1 MYALQT
7 PVGQLVAEIPERA
20 RVFEE
25 FDIDYCCGGKRT
37 LGEACSRRGIDPEIV
52 LKKLD
57 LVDAGIHASQVDW
70 RTKPL
75 PELCDHIV
83 ATHHQYLRRE
93 LPRLQTLLAKI
104 ARVHGERHP
113 ELIRVVNVFEPFQ
126 QELDQHMDKE
136 EQVLFPLVKRLAMSA
151 IPGNRSMLAPI
162 RVMESEHDQAGA
174 ALEEIRRLT
183 NGYQLPPD
191 ACTTYRVAFDG
202 LRRLEE
208 DMHLH
213 VHLENNI
220 LFRRAERLIS
230 GNEGGVR

>member
-1 MYALQT
+1 
-7 PVGQLVAEIPERA
+7 
-20 RVFEE
+20 
-25 FDIDYCCGGKRT
+25 
-37 LGEACSRRGIDPEIV
+37 
-52 LKKLD
+52 
-57 LVDAGIHASQVDW
+57 
-70 RTKPL
+70 
-75 PELCDHIV
+75 
-83 ATHHQYLRRE
+83 
-93 LPRLQTLLAKI
+93 
-104 ARVHGERHP
+104 
-113 ELIRVVNVFEPFQ
+113 
-126 QELDQHMDKE
+126 
-136 EQVLFPLVKRLAMSA
+136 MSA